1 MVKPK
6 KWIALALA
14 LFLALCFAACGAKEP
29 SPAPGTAAPAQTSAP
44 DTAAPAQTPAPGTEA
59 PTDEPQPS
67 GEPKILK
74 LAESFAYAS
83 LDAHKDWNGWYTSIY
98 GLTETLFKVGSDLS
112 VQPLLAQKA
121 EADDTTWTITLDP
134 KAAFSNGKAL
144 TADMVVRNL
153 IRVGEVNER
162 FSDVKDY
169 VITALDDQTLT
180 ITTPEVY
187 PTLLTDKLTNAAFGI
202 MDLDGSAD
210 LDHAPVCTGPFTV
223 KSFEPEGTVEVAKNE
238 AYWNGSV
245 KLDGVVFYYMNDDE
259 SKLMA
264 MQSGEIDGYSSVTAA
279 AKQIYQADPAAY
291 VLTEI
296 PATRLQFYVLNEN
309 RLSDNVRRAINLT
322 VDNAAIAQFLGG
334 TVSPAVGPFGAS
346 APYGRVTKPP
356 VDTAAARAALE
367 ADGYTLNGD
376 GMYEKDGQV
385 LTLNICFYYARS
397 LDSIALLMQEQ
408 LKAVGVA
415 AVLTGVE
422 DADSTYRVT
431 GDYDIALY
439 CMIADQA
446 GDPYYAIN
454 ALFRQGSD
462 WALGGFRSDECEAL
476 INKLQS
482 ETDVTKRAE
491 LANQI
496 VQMVIDDNAFGFVG
510 LFNKTTVAAPGV
522 VNIGENSPFDFYG
535 VNADT
540 DMP

>member
-1 MVKPK
+1 MKLR
-6 KWIALALA
+6 KWIALILA
-14 LFLALCFAACGAKEP
+14 LGLALCFAACAAKEP
-29 SPAPGTAAPAQTSAP
+29 PAPTQAPGTQAPAQTQDPA
-44 DTAAPAQTPAPGTEA
+44 TEAPAPTETPAPA
-59 PTDEPQPS
+59 A
-67 GEPKILK
+67 EPKILK

-98 GLTETLFKVGSDLS
+98 GLTETLFKVGDDLS

-121 EADDTTWTITLDP
+121 EADGRTWTITLDP
-134 KAAFSNGKAL
+134 AAAFSNGKAL
-144 TADMVVRNL
+144 TADMAARNL
-153 IRVGEVNER
+153 RRVGEVNER

-169 VITALDDQTLT
+169 VITAVDEHTLT

-202 MDLDGSAD
+202 MDLDSSAD
-210 LDHAPVCTGPFTV
+210 LDNAPVCTGPFKV
-223 KSFEPEGTVEVAKNE
+223 KSFEPEGTVEVARNE
-238 AYWNGSV
+238 AYWKGSV

-264 MQSGEIDGYSSVTAA
+264 MQSREIDGYSGVTAA
-279 AKQIYQADPAAY
+279 AKEIYAADPASY
-291 VLTEI
+291 VLTVI

-309 RLSDNVRRAINLT
+309 RLSDQVRKAVNLT
-322 VDNAAIAQFLGG
+322 VDNDAIAAFLGG
-334 TVSPAVGPFGAS
+334 TVSPAMGPFGAG
-346 APYGRVTKPP
+346 APYGKVTKPK
-356 VDTAAARAALE
+356 VDTAAAKAALE
-367 ADGYTLNGD
+367 ADGYTLNAD
-376 GMYEKDGQV
+376 GMYEKNGQV
-385 LTLNICFYYARS
+385 LTLHICFYYARS

-408 LKAVGVA
+408 LKAIGVA
-415 AVLTGVE
+415 AALTGVE

-462 WALGGFRSDECEAL
+462 WALGGFRSDECEVL
-476 INKLQS
+476 INELQS
-482 ETDVTKRAE
+482 ETDVTKRAD
-491 LANQI
+491 LANRI

-535 VNADT
+535 VSANT
-540 DMP
+540 DIP

>member
-1 MVKPK
+1 MKLR
-6 KWIALALA
+6 KWIALILA
-14 LFLALCFAACGAKEP
+14 LGLALCFAACAAKEP
-29 SPAPGTAAPAQTSAP
+29 PAPTKAPGTQAPAQTQDPA
-44 DTAAPAQTPAPGTEA
+44 TEAPAPTETPAPA
-59 PTDEPQPS
+59 A
-67 GEPKILK
+67 EPKILK

-98 GLTETLFKVGSDLS
+98 GLTETLFKVGNDLS
-112 VQPLLAQKA
+112 VQPMLAQKA
-121 EADDTTWTITLDP
+121 EADGTTWTITLDP
-134 KAAFSNGKAL
+134 QAAFSSGKAL
-144 TADMVVRNL
+144 TADMVARNL

-169 VITALDDQTLT
+169 VITAVDEHTLT

-187 PTLLTDKLTNAAFGI
+187 PTLLTDKLANSAFGI
-202 MDLDGSAD
+202 MDLDAGAD
-210 LDHAPVCTGPFTV
+210 LDHSPVCTGPFVV

-238 AYWNGSV
+238 TYWKGSV

-279 AKQIYQADPAAY
+279 AKQIYQADPGKY

-309 RLSDNVRRAINLT
+309 RLSDNVRKAVNLT

-346 APYGRVTKPP
+346 APYGQVTKPQ

-367 ADGYTLNGD
+367 ADGYALNGD
-376 GMYEKDGQV
+376 GMYEKDGKV
-385 LTLNICFYYARS
+385 LSLNICFYKARS

-408 LKAVGVA
+408 LKAVGVDST
-415 AVLTGVE
+415 LTGVE

-462 WALGGFRSDECEAL
+462 WALGGFHSDECEAL
-476 INKLQS
+476 INELQS
-482 ETDVTKRAE
+482 ETDVTRRSE

-535 VNADT
+535 VSANT

>member
-1 MVKPK
+1 MKLK
-6 KWIALALA
+6 KWIAFTLALV
-14 LFLALCFAACGAKEP
+14 LALCFAACGEKNP
-29 SPAPGTAAPAQTSAP
+29 PAPTAAPHSP
-44 DTAAPAQTPAPGTEA
+44 
-59 PTDEPQPS
+59 

-98 GLTETLFKVGSDLS
+98 GLTETLFKVGDDLS
-112 VQPLLAQKA
+112 VQPLLARKA
-121 EADDTTWTITLDP
+121 EAEGKTWTITLDP
-134 KAAFSNGKAL
+134 RAAFSNGKTL
-144 TADMVVRNL
+144 TAEMVVRNL
-153 IRVGEVNER
+153 QRVGEVNER
-162 FSDVKDY
+162 FADVKDY
-169 VITALDDQTLT
+169 VFTAPDEHTLT

-187 PTLLTDKLTNAAFGI
+187 PTLLTDKLTNSAFGI

-210 LDHAPVCTGPFTV
+210 LDKAPVCTGPFTV

-245 KLDGVVFYYMNDDE
+245 KLDGVIFYYMNDDE

-264 MQSGEIDGYSSVTAA
+264 MQSGEIDGYSSVTAV
-279 AKQIYQADPAAY
+279 AKEIYSADPGKY
-291 VLTEI
+291 VLTVI

-309 RLSDNVRRAINLT
+309 RLSAGVRKAINLT
-322 VDNAAIAQFLGG
+322 VDNEAIAQFLGG

-346 APYGRVTKPP
+346 APYGQVSKPK

-367 ADGYTLNGD
+367 ADGYTLNSD

-397 LDSIALLMQEQ
+397 LDSIAVLMQDQ
-408 LKAVGVA
+408 LKAIGVA
-415 AVLTGVE
+415 ATLTGVE

-454 ALFRQGSD
+454 ALFRQNSD
-462 WALGGFRSDECEAL
+462 WSLGGFRSDECEGL
-476 INKLQS
+476 INRLQS
-482 ETDVTKRAE
+482 ETDVTRRAE

-510 LFNKTTVAAPGV
+510 LFNKTTVAIPGV
-522 VNIGENSPFDFYG
+522 VNIGERSPFDFYG
-535 VNADT
+535 VNAET

>member
-1 MVKPK
+1 MKK
-6 KWIALALA
+6 LRKWIALALA
-14 LFLALCFAACGAKEP
+14 LCLALCFAACGQKNP
-29 SPAPGTAAPAQTSAP
+29 PAPSAASGTEVPAPAA
-44 DTAAPAQTPAPGTEA
+44 
-59 PTDEPQPS
+59 
-67 GEPKILK
+67 EPKILK

-98 GLTETLFKVGSDLS
+98 GLTETLFKVGDDLS
-112 VQPLLAQKA
+112 IQPLLAQKA
-121 EADDTTWTITLDP
+121 EADGRTWTITLDP
-134 KAAFSNGKAL
+134 NAAFSNGKAL

-153 IRVGEVNER
+153 QRVGEVNER
-162 FSDVKDY
+162 FSDVKGY
-169 VITALDDQTLT
+169 TITALDDHTFT
-180 ITTPEVY
+180 ITTPETY
-187 PTLLTDKLTNAAFGI
+187 PTLLTDKLCNSAFGI
-202 MDLDGSAD
+202 MDLDAGAD
-210 LDHAPVCTGPFTV
+210 LDHAPVCTGPFVV
-223 KSFEPEGTVEVAKNE
+223 KSFEPEGTVEMAKNE
-238 AYWNGSV
+238 TYWKGSV

-279 AKQIYQADPAAY
+279 AKQIYRADPNSY
-291 VLTEI
+291 ILTEI

-309 RLSDNVRRAINLT
+309 RLSENVRRAINLT
-322 VDNAAIAQFLGG
+322 VDNAAIAEFLGG

-346 APYGRVTKPP
+346 APYGRVTKPG
-356 VDTAAARAALE
+356 VDTAAAKAALE

-376 GMYEKDGQV
+376 GMYEKDGKA
-385 LTLNICFYYARS
+385 LILNICFYYARS

-462 WALGGFRSDECEAL
+462 WALGGFHSDECEAL
-476 INKLQS
+476 INELQS
-482 ETDVTKRAE
+482 ETDAARRSE
-491 LANQI
+491 LANRI

-510 LFNKTTVAAPGV
+510 LFNKTTVTAPGV
-522 VNIGENSPFDFYG
+522 VNIGENSPFDFYA
-535 VNADT
+535 VNAET

>member
-1 MVKPK
+1 MK
-6 KWIALALA
+6 KTRWIALVLA
-14 LFLALCFAACGAKEP
+14 LCLALCFAACAGKEP
-29 SPAPGTAAPAQTSAP
+29 PAPTQAPGTAAPAPTQ
-44 DTAAPAQTPAPGTEA
+44 APGTEA
-59 PTDEPQPS
+59 PAPTDAPVPAA
-67 GEPKILK
+67 EPKILK

-98 GLTETLFKVGSDLS
+98 GLTETLFKVGNDLS

-121 EADDTTWTITLDP
+121 EADGKTWTITLDP
-134 KAAFSNGKAL
+134 KASFSNGKPL
-144 TADMVVRNL
+144 TADMVARNL
-153 IRVGEVNER
+153 MRVGEVNER

-169 VITALDDQTLT
+169 VITAVDEHTLT

-202 MDLDGSAD
+202 MDLDAGAD
-210 LDHAPVCTGPFTV
+210 LDHAPVCTGPFVV
-223 KSFEPEGTVEVAKNE
+223 KSFEPEGTVEVAKNDS
-238 AYWNGSV
+238 YWKGSV

-264 MQSGEIDGYSSVTAA
+264 MQSGEIDGYSGVTAA
-279 AKQIYQADPAAY
+279 AKQIYQADPSQY

-309 RLSDNVRRAINLT
+309 RLSDNVRKAVNLT

-346 APYGRVTKPP
+346 APYGQVTKPQ
-356 VDTAAARAALE
+356 VDAAAAKAALE

-376 GMYEKDGQV
+376 GMYEKDGKV
-385 LTLNICFYYARS
+385 LTLNICYYYARS
-397 LDSIALLMQEQ
+397 LDSIALLMEQQ

-415 AVLTGVE
+415 AALTGVE

-462 WALGGFRSDECEAL
+462 WALGGFHSDECEAL
-476 INKLQS
+476 INELQS
-482 ETDVTKRAE
+482 ETDVDRRSE
-491 LANQI
+491 LANRI

-522 VNIGENSPFDFYG
+522 VNIGENCPFDFYA
-535 VNADT
+535 VSAET